1 MTTFSFTTTLAK
13 KPVFNH
19 TNKTITVTDKFMKEA
34 AKPFTNEFNDLMM
47 LCERCPGYKVIT
59 RSHRRPSTSKKTP
72 NIPKFVSYDHMERY
86 IRLLPDSANLLAQ
99 LQLVKDYAKA
109 HNYAASIVFKWFN
122 ETFPDYR
129 KAPQIDEKGNITATI
144 NVISLEEFR
153 KQIAPRAVED
163 NNSQL
168 NAVNGNFVEY

>member
-1 MTTFSFTTTLAK
+1 MEKFVLSSAMTQ

-86 IRLLPDSANLLAQ
+86 IKLLPDGANLLAQ

-109 HNYAASIVFKWFN
+109 HTYAASIVFKWFN

-129 KAPQIDEKGNITATI
+129 KDPKIDT
-144 NVISLEEFR
+144 
-153 KQIAPRAVED
+153 
-163 NNSQL
+163 
-168 NAVNGNFVEY
+168 NGNLIATVNIVSFEDFKKKAEAEPQDTDELKKVI